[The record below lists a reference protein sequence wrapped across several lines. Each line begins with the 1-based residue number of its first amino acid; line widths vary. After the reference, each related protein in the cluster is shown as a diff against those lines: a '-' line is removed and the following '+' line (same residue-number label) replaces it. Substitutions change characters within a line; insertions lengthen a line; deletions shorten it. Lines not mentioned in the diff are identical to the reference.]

1 MAVAVEAGSGSS
13 VAADGA
19 EHVDKKRGRESE
31 SGSAAARSWSGKQCK
46 YVMLPKLQS
55 VTSLRR
61 SLAVQEKM
69 CGFNNH
75 VMSPSLSNRSNRQ
88 NRNPNSTTKGGVDRR

>member
-1 MAVAVEAGSGSS
+1 MAVAAEAGSGSS

-31 SGSAAARSWSGKQCK
+31 SGSAAARSR
-46 YVMLPKLQS
+46 PKLQS

-69 CGFNNH
+69 GGFNNH
-75 VMSPSLSNRSNRQ
+75 VKSRLNVSFALQQKQSPKQEPKLNH
-88 NRNPNSTTKGGVDRR
+88 

>member
-1 MAVAVEAGSGSS
+1 MAVAAEAGSGSS

-75 VMSPSLSNRSNRQ
+75 VKSRLNVSFALKQKQSPKQEPKLNH
-88 NRNPNSTTKGGVDRR
+88 